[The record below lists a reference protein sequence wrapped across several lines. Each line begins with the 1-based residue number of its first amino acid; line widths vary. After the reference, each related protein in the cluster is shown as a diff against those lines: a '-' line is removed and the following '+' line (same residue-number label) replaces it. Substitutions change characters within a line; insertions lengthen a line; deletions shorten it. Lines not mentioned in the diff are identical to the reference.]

1 MAITRRSLFLL
12 LAVVALFACS
22 GEGGNLMKVTPEE
35 LLAELQEA
43 VRNPGG
49 RCRLDSNEGGTD
61 ERIERLLR
69 ATPADIVSVEKPAYV
84 IEPAVELVIRAS
96 EPQAPLLSVLV
107 YLEDNHCER
116 FDLADIKYEN
126 PSSKQ

>member
-1 MAITRRSLFLL
+1 MPTTRRSLGFLP
-12 LAVVALFACS
+12 VVLALFACS
-22 GEGGNLMKVTPEE
+22 EDSGNPMKIAPEA

-49 RCRLDSNEGGTD
+49 RCRLESNEGGTD

-69 ATPADIVSVEKPAYV
+69 ATAADIVAVEKPAYV
-84 IEPAVELVIRAS
+84 VEPAVELVIRAT
-96 EPQAPLLSVLV
+96 EPQAPSLSVLV
-107 YLEDNHCER
+107 YLKDGHCER

-126 PSSKQ
+126 PSSGQ